1 MAAIKGKCLV
11 TFTRVSNRTST
22 PCSTRSRQNEK
33 LELKVFHVSRYVTRY
48 QIPRFHAPNNGTMYR
63 FTSQT
68 LLYRV
73 AASIFIGSSIGK
85 GIDHFHH
92 FCPSPLSSRAKFA
105 SFSSRLV
112 VSHPEHDGV
121 RCYPCPVPSLEC
133 RLTTFFFPP
142 CLDSSHASFSTQS
155 FSSTP
160 PIIASPQS

>member
-22 PCSTRSRQNEK
+22 PCPTRSRQNEK

-68 LLYRV
+68 LLCRI

-85 GIDHFHH
+85 RHR
-92 FCPSPLSSRAKFA
+92 PLSPLRVSVPRLFLRAPNL
-105 SFSSRLV
+105 RL
-112 VSHPEHDGV
+112 
-121 RCYPCPVPSLEC
+121 
-133 RLTTFFFPP
+133 FPP
-142 CLDSSHASFSTQS
+142 DSSSVIPNTMVHAVTHALYHH
-155 FSSTP
+155 SS
-160 PIIASPQS
+160 AV